1 MQSQVT
7 QRNPIVVF
15 LLPFIT
21 CGIYGW
27 YWLVKVKGELNRS
40 QNSVSIPTAWVWV
53 IPFVGTIWYEWK
65 FSEATDIVT
74 NGRYSAP
81 VTFILLFLL
90 GPIGYA
96 ILQDGYNK
104 SGSIATAPEALAT
117 PATTTAPVMPT
128 APTTPTASF
137 TTAASSD
144 TVAPATS
151 TVSTTSVTS
160 TSSTNPFET
169 VTPASSTNPFE
180 ATTPVAPAAPT
191 TPANPFTPADNSANQ
206 NVDDTNFFNK

>member
-1 MQSQVT
+1 MQSQVK
-7 QRNPIVVF
+7 QRNPIAV
-15 LLPFIT
+15 LILSFIT
-21 CGIYGW
+21 FGIYDW

-40 QNSVSIPTAWVWV
+40 QNSVNIPTAWVWV
-53 IPFVGTIWYEWK
+53 IPVIGTIWYEWK

-74 NGRYSAP
+74 SGKYSSP
-81 VTFILLFLL
+81 VTFMLLFVL

-104 SGSIATAPEALAT
+104 SGSIATAPEALTT

-128 APTTPTASF
+128 APTTPTAPF
-137 TTAASSD
+137 TTVASSD

-151 TVSTTSVTS
+151 TVPTTSVTS

-169 VTPASSTNPFE
+169 VTPANSTNPFE

-206 NVDDTNFFNK
+206 NVDDTNFFNR

>member
-1 MQSQVT
+1 MQSQVK
-7 QRNPIVVF
+7 QRNPIAV
-15 LLPFIT
+15 LILSFIT
-21 CGIYGW
+21 FGIYSW

-40 QNSVSIPTAWVWV
+40 QNSVNIPTAWVWV
-53 IPFVGTIWYEWK
+53 IPVIGTIWYEWK

-74 NGRYSAP
+74 SGKYSAP
-81 VTFILLFLL
+81 VTFMLLFVL

-128 APTTPTASF
+128 APTTPTAPF
-137 TTAASSD
+137 T
-144 TVAPATS
+144 TVAPAETVAPTTS
-151 TVSTTSVTS
+151 TVSTTPVTS
-160 TSSTNPFET
+160 
-169 VTPASSTNPFE
+169 ASSTNPFE

-206 NVDDTNFFNK
+206 NVDDTNFFNR

>member
-1 MQSQVT
+1 MQSQVK
-7 QRNPIVVF
+7 QRNPIAV
-15 LLPFIT
+15 LILSFIT
-21 CGIYGW
+21 FGIYSW

-40 QNSVSIPTAWVWV
+40 QNSVNIPTAWVWV
-53 IPFVGTIWYEWK
+53 IPVIGTIWYEWK

-74 NGRYSAP
+74 SGKYSSP
-81 VTFILLFLL
+81 VTFMLLFIL

-128 APTTPTASF
+128 APTTPTAPF
-137 TTAASSD
+137 T
-144 TVAPATS
+144 TVAPAETVAPTTS
-151 TVSTTSVTS
+151 TVSTTPVTS
-160 TSSTNPFET
+160 ASSTNPFET
-169 VTPASSTNPFE
+169 A
-180 ATTPVAPAAPT
+180 TPVAPAAPT

-206 NVDDTNFFNK
+206 NVDDTNFFNR

>member
-15 LLPFIT
+15 LLSFIT

-74 NGRYSAP
+74 NGQYSTP
-81 VTFILLFLL
+81 VTFMLLFLL

-104 SGSIATAPEALAT
+104 SGNIATTPAA
-117 PATTTAPVMPT
+117 PATTATPVMPA
-128 APTTPTASF
+128 APTTPTAPF
-137 TTAASSD
+137 TTVAPAD
-144 TVAPATS
+144 TVAPTTS
-151 TVSTTSVTS
+151 TVPTTSVAS

-169 VTPASSTNPFE
+169 AAPASSTNPFE
-180 ATTPVAPAAPT
+180 TATPVTPATPT
-191 TPANPFTPADNSANQ
+191 TPANPFTPVNNGASQ